1 MNVELYHWPLRKQ
14 PVFAAVAGL
23 IFVPLAIVAAYRL
36 TPPLARLDD
45 AYIALH
51 SARVVLSGHDPIFGV
66 PALVGATS
74 PAYVALLT
82 GILAAGVTDGDTA
95 LRLANALGIVAFA
108 WSVWYLA
115 GVEKLSLVR
124 RVALVIIAL
133 GSGVIIPFNLTNGL
147 ETGWAIATLTF
158 ALAAARAGRTVAVA
172 LAAGLLPFLR
182 PDLAPASLV
191 VLIYAIRGRQRSE
204 QLGAIAVAVAMALP
218 RMLWTRLDTGAWV
231 TQTVRAKQL
240 FFAEGCRPWTEK
252 TLTVLRATAVGLAQM
267 FPLSLGIIALCRDP
281 SARSGS
287 SRTTSSGDK
296 LGRVGLLALASSV
309 VAYYVGFPGALEQ
322 PFFRYLTA
330 LSVPWLCLGLALNL
344 PRVPSPVA
352 GGVAVAVIV
361 AQMMFGHDQN
371 TGFSRDIKATA
382 EWIDASLPKT
392 AVLLVH
398 DAGGISEF
406 AHHRAVDLVGL
417 KTPSSVAAHARWTW
431 PSCVAQRGAAVTDIA
446 RRSGANYFIAV
457 TGWDEFLRPDLIEGG
472 FDLTP
477 MRQPPAGKGGYTVYR
492 MDSGDQPRDR

>member
-1 MNVELYHWPLRKQ
+1 TLSLH
-14 PVFAAVAGL
+14 
-23 IFVPLAIVAAYRL
+23 
-36 TPPLARLDD
+36 D
-45 AYIALH
+45 AL
-51 SARVVLSGHDPIFGV
+51 PIC
-66 PALVGATS
+66 
-74 PAYVALLT
+74 
-82 GILAAGVTDGDTA
+82 VTDGDTV

-115 GVEKLSLVR
+115 SVEKLSLIR
-124 RVALVIIAL
+124 RVVLVVVTL

-158 ALAAARAGRTVAVA
+158 AIAAARAGRTVSVAV
-172 LAAGLLPFLR
+172 AAGLLPFLR

-191 VLIYAIRGRQRSE
+191 VLLYAVRGRQRSE
-204 QLGAIAVAVAMALP
+204 QLGAIAVAVAMAVPWL
-218 RMLWTRLDTGAWV
+218 RWTRVDTGAWL
-231 TQTVRAKQL
+231 TQTMRAKQL
-240 FFAEGCRPWTEK
+240 FYAEGCRVWTEK

-267 FPLSLGIIALCRDP
+267 FPLSLGIIALGRH
-281 SARSGS
+281 R
-287 SRTTSSGDK
+287 
-296 LGRVGLLALASSV
+296 LGRVGLLAIASSG
-309 VAYYVGFPGALEQ
+309 VAYFVGFPGALEE

-330 LSVPWLCLGLALNL
+330 LCVRWLCLGIAVIL

-352 GGVAVAVIV
+352 GGVAVAVIA

-371 TGFSRDIKATA
+371 AGFSKDIKATA

-406 AHHRAVDLVGL
+406 GHHRAVDLVGL
-417 KTPSSVAAHARWTW
+417 KTPASIAAHARWTW

-446 RRSGANYFIAV
+446 RRSGANYFVAV

-477 MRQPPAGKGGYTVYR
+477 IRQPPVGKGGDTVCR
-492 MDSGDQPRDR
+492 MDLRDQPRDR